1 MRFDGALTDL
11 VAESASAVQRLLI
24 PIRGHKLKPVMRL
37 LLVRSRDC
45 PFASF
50 ESRLSQ
56 RAMTTTDFALNY
68 QRMPQASMTLDR
80 ELKFK
85 NANDA
90 YCHAVARNK
99 KDLIGQYLFEAFP
112 DTAERIQ
119 PFLDALRKTLDGDI
133 THLEQQPYKLLLS
146 DGRLEDRLWNIENQ
160 PLYSTE
166 GDIIG
171 VVQYCEDVTER
182 EALRRERDLVAAEL
196 MHRVR
201 NTMSIVQ
208 SVAEHTFRASDTM
221 DDFHKGF
228 TGRLMSMSR
237 NFTMLCETKWRGL
250 DLETVLRTELEPYLG
265 TDSNRII
272 IRGDPFTLS
281 IKSTKDA
288 AMIFHELTTNAL
300 KYGFLSVPD
309 GKVQVSWDFD
319 DGVLKVFWKESGLT
333 NLKPPTRKGFGF
345 ELMEMFPNLG
355 LEKTF
360 ESDGLKL
367 SASIPASIAEG
378 QITFGH
384 ST

>member
-1 MRFDGALTDL
+1 MLGSTF
-11 VAESASAVQRLLI
+11 LLADI
-24 PIRGHKLKPVMRL
+24 I
-37 LLVRSRDC
+37 

-50 ESRLSQ
+50 ESRLNRCS
-56 RAMTTTDFALNY
+56 MTTTDFGLNY

-85 NANDA
+85 NANEA
-90 YCHAVARNK
+90 YCHAVARDK
-99 KDLIGQYLFEAFP
+99 EDLIGQHLFEAFP

-119 PFLDALRKTLDGDI
+119 PFLDALLKTLDGDI
-133 THLEQQPYKLLLS
+133 TRLEQQPYKLLLS
-146 DGRLEDRLWNIENQ
+146 DGRLEDRFWNIENQ
-160 PLYSTE
+160 PLYSTD

-182 EALRRERDLVAAEL
+182 EALRKERDLVVAEL

-201 NTMSIVQ
+201 NTMSVVQ
-208 SVAEHTFRASDTM
+208 SVAEHTVRASDTL

-228 TGRLMSMSR
+228 SGRLMAMSR
-237 NFTMLCETKWRGL
+237 NFTMLCETNWRGL

-265 TDSNRII
+265 TESDRII
-272 IRGDPFTLS
+272 IQGDAFTLS

-309 GKVQVSWDFD
+309 GKVEVSWGFD
-319 DGVLKVFWKESGLT
+319 GDSLNVFWKETGLK
-333 NLKPPTRKGFGF
+333 NLQPPTRNGFGF

-360 ESDGLKL
+360 ESDGLEL
-367 SASIPASIAEG
+367 SASIPASIAAG

-384 ST
+384 SA

>member
-1 MRFDGALTDL
+1 M
-11 VAESASAVQRLLI
+11 
-24 PIRGHKLKPVMRL
+24 M
-37 LLVRSRDC
+37 
-45 PFASF
+45 
-50 ESRLSQ
+50 
-56 RAMTTTDFALNY
+56 MTDFVLNY

-85 NANDA
+85 NANEA
-90 YCHAVARNK
+90 YCRAVARDK
-99 KDLIGQYLFEAFP
+99 EDLIGKFLFEEFP

-133 THLEQQPYKLLLS
+133 ARLEQQPYKLLLP
-146 DGRLEDRLWNIENQ
+146 DGRLEDRLWDIENQ
-160 PLYSTE
+160 PLYSMD

-182 EALRRERDLVAAEL
+182 EALRKERDLVAAEL

-201 NTMSIVQ
+201 NTMSVVQ
-208 SVAEHTFRASDTM
+208 SVAEHTVRASDTL

-237 NFTMLCETKWRGL
+237 NFTMLSETNWRGL
-250 DLETVLRTELEPYLG
+250 DLETVLRTELQPYLG
-265 TDSNRII
+265 ADSDKIAV
-272 IRGDPFTLS
+272 RGDAFTLS

-288 AMIFHELTTNAL
+288 AMIFHELTTNAV

-309 GKVQVSWDFD
+309 GKLDVSWDFV
-319 DGVLKVFWKESGLT
+319 DGALKVFWKESGLKD
-333 NLKPPTRKGFGF
+333 LKPPTRKGFGF

-360 ESDGLKL
+360 ERDGLKI
-367 SASIPASIAEG
+367 SARIPATISEG